1 MFVLTAKVSKTKL
14 AAIVTLIIAAIV
26 VAAVVIAAN
35 KDRPQTDGADTN
47 EGRVTFLAG
56 YGWEVDTQP
65 VQTQTVSVP
74 KKDSEVFSRYNQ
86 LQLSQGYDL
95 TDYAGKTVNRYV
107 YEILN
112 YPDAGGPVYATLFV
126 YGGKVIGGDITDTA
140 PDGLMHGFAKPQTA
154 GG

>member
-26 VAAVVIAAN
+26 VAAVVIAA
-35 KDRPQTDGADTN
+35 KTDRPESDGADTN

-65 VQTQTVSVP
+65 VQTQTVTVP
-74 KKDSEVFSRYNQ
+74 KKDSEVFSRYNR

-126 YGGKVIGGDITDTA
+126 YEGKVIGGDVTDTS
-140 PDGLMHGFAKPQTA
+140 PEGLMHGFAKPQTA
-154 GG
+154 GR